1 MVLNRWWSGAR
12 RRLADIRARL
22 FKTTSH
28 NQVERN
34 IWYLYVEVFWAAI
47 LSAAAAFNAT
57 FAVRLGASNGMIG
70 WLSSIPALLAVFLYI
85 PAARF
90 LERRAKRTP
99 WIWGSL
105 LLSRMGYGMIIVL
118 PWLIPAQSR
127 GLALVCLLIAISMP
141 STFFATGFNPL
152 LADVVPERDR
162 ARVFA
167 NRSIISG
174 TVIASLTFLAGKW
187 LDGAETLV
195 GAAFPLNFQIVY
207 AVGFA
212 GALLSSVYLYK
223 IRVPD
228 SRVLPHAPRAAGIR
242 RSPAEF
248 LSNARAFL
256 AGNRGFVRITINTW
270 VFSFGDWLLGPL
282 YTIFFLR
289 QLHAADSW
297 VGLNST
303 LANIGVIVGYMLWR
317 RWIEKLG
324 YARTLLVTVPLS
336 ASYAF
341 LVSFFPNL
349 SLILLWG
356 IFINIINPGVNLS
369 HFNILLKLCPD
380 DRRASYIAVYSA
392 IMNAGA
398 FVAPLIGVALSN
410 LFDIRWVLVIGGCI
424 RLVGALLFYIWRV
437 NMPQAD
443 LVDSRQ

>member
-1 MVLNRWWSGAR
+1 MSLNRWWSGLWCRLKDTSAR
-12 RRLADIRARL
+12 FFLRVGH
-22 FKTTSH
+22 S
-28 NQVERN
+28 QVERN
-34 IWYLYVEVFWAAI
+34 VWYLYVEVFWAAI

-57 FAVRLGASNGMIG
+57 FAVRLGASNEMIG
-70 WLSSIPALLAVFLYI
+70 WLSSVPALLAVFLYI

-105 LLSRMGYGMIIVL
+105 LLARFGYGAIIVL

-127 GLALVCLLIAISMP
+127 GMALVWLLIAISMP

-152 LADVVPERDR
+152 LADVIPEQER

-174 TVIASLTFLAGKW
+174 TVIATLTFLAGRW
-187 LDGAETLV
+187 LDNAEQLV
-195 GAAFPLNFQIVY
+195 GAVFPLNFQVLY
-207 AVGFA
+207 AVGFG
-212 GALLSSVYLYK
+212 GALMSSLYLHR

-228 SRVLPHAPRAAGIR
+228 SRVLPHMPHAAGMR
-242 RSPAEF
+242 RSPRQLVAG
-248 LSNARAFL
+248 ARAFL
-256 AGNRGFVRITINTW
+256 AGNRDFVRITANTW
-270 VFSFGDWLLGPL
+270 VFSFGEWLVGPL

-303 LANIGVIVGYMLWR
+303 LANIGVIVGYILWR

-324 YARTLLVTVPLS
+324 YARTLLITVPLS

-341 LVSFFPNL
+341 LVSLFPNL

-356 IFINIINPGVNLS
+356 IFINIVNPGLNLS

-398 FVAPLIGVALSN
+398 FVAPLIGVALAG

-424 RLVGALLFYIWRV
+424 RLTGALLFHIWRV
-437 NMPQAD
+437 DAPKANPAG
-443 LVDSRQ
+443 SE

>member
-1 MVLNRWWSGAR
+1 MVLNRWWSGVR
-12 RRLADIRARL
+12 RRMADIGSRL
-22 FKTTSH
+22 SMMAGRS
-28 NQVERN
+28 QGERN
-34 IWYLYVEVFWAAI
+34 VWYLYVEVFWAAI

-57 FAVRLGASNGMIG
+57 FAVRLGATNGMIG

-90 LERRAKRTP
+90 LERRAKRSP

-105 LLSRMGYGMIIVL
+105 LLSRLGYGAIIIL

-127 GLALVCLLIAISMP
+127 GMALVCLLIAISMP

-152 LADVVPERDR
+152 LADVIPERDR

-174 TVIASLTFLAGKW
+174 TVIATLTFLAGKW
-187 LDGAETLV
+187 LDGAEQIV
-195 GAAFPLNFQIVY
+195 GAAFPLNFQVVY

-212 GALLSSVYLYK
+212 GALLSSLYLYK

-228 SRVLPHAPRAAGIR
+228 SKVLTRIPRAAGVR

-248 LSNARAFL
+248 VANAKAFL
-256 AGNRGFVRITINTW
+256 AGNRSFVRITANTW
-270 VFSFGDWLLGPL
+270 VFSFGEWLVGPL

-289 QLHAADSW
+289 QLHAPDSW
-297 VGLNST
+297 IGLNST
-303 LANIGVIVGYMLWR
+303 LANIGVIVGYVLWR

-324 YARTLLVTVPLS
+324 YARTLRITVPLS
-336 ASYAF
+336 AAYAF
-341 LVSFFPNL
+341 LVSLFPNL

-424 RLVGALLFYIWRV
+424 RLIGALLFYIWRV
-437 NMPQAD
+437 DAPQSNLAD
-443 LVDSRQ
+443 SKG